1 MTVLPARA
9 NGSAASTAAV
19 MGRCPRGNGLVTALL
34 TGLGS
39 RWTVTGVASIEV
51 LGPLSVDGD
60 AGVLAPRERAVLAA
74 LVVHRGDVVPAET
87 LADAWWRERP
97 PPTWHKA
104 IQGCILQLRKVLGAA
119 AIETR
124 SRGYR
129 LVVPPNDI
137 DACRFVGQLTR
148 AQELLSLGEPDRAAH
163 VTGDA
168 LELWHGRALID
179 VESWEPGRVEAQRLE
194 ELRLDAE
201 ELWIDV
207 ALRCGRHREVLAE
220 AQARVAEHPSREHRW
235 ALLALAQYQAGR
247 QGDALRTL
255 RH

>member
-1 MTVLPARA
+1 
-9 NGSAASTAAV
+9 
-19 MGRCPRGNGLVTALL
+19 
-34 TGLGS
+34 
-39 RWTVTGVASIEV
+39 VASIEV

-60 AGVLAPRERAVLAA
+60 AGVLPPRERAVLAA
-74 LVVHRGDVVPAET
+74 LVVHRGDVVSAET

-168 LELWHGRALID
+168 LEL
-179 VESWEPGRVEAQRLE
+179 
-194 ELRLDAE
+194 
-201 ELWIDV
+201 
-207 ALRCGRHREVLAE
+207 
-220 AQARVAEHPSREHRW
+220 
-235 ALLALAQYQAGR
+235 
-247 QGDALRTL
+247 
-255 RH
+255 